1 MMIPKAARSILLSRY
16 HGMPDTKFTMSIDNM
31 RNAAPSTKAQ
41 RIPLNRFSHNNGFI
55 LFKAILVNIKKP
67 ADELG
72 LLARFLRAGR
82 GLPAV
87 GLIGRIIE
95 L

>member
-1 MMIPKAARSILLSRY
+1 MIR
-16 HGMPDTKFTMSIDNM
+16 DNKM
-31 RNAAPSTKAQ
+31 NAAPSMTAQ

-55 LFKAILVNIKKP
+55 LFKAILVNIKKT
-67 ADELG
+67 ADKLG
-72 LLARFLRAGR
+72 LPARFLRAGR